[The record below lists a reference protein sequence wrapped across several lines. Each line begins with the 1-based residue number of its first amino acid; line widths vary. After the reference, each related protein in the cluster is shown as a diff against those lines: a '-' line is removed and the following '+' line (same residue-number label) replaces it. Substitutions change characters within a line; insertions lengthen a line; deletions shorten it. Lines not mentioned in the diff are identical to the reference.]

1 MILGIAFLFL
11 AQAKSPKPPVIAFAN
26 AETRK
31 IVEQSKMA
39 FANFKSGV
47 LSITNGNEKKVY
59 ALSGA
64 KIAATQRGAQWV
76 YGNKKLLLQ
85 CRKGLF
91 KGNMGP
97 YNVNAWLGRA
107 GANAEIL
114 PIQIIAKKNPID
126 AVIPLGAK
134 VKKVGAL
141 QVGGVWVDLVEANSA
156 TIRVSMGI
164 RRDNHLLASLSAVNK
179 DRDGKTLFSSERTM
193 NWSGLNQAPSPKA
206 FQLGAGKSAK
216 SIKLLK

>member
-1 MILGIAFLFL
+1 MILGITFLFL
-11 AQAKSPKPPVIAFAN
+11 TQAKPSKPPVIVFAD

-31 IVEQSKMA
+31 IVEQSKRA
-39 FANFKSGV
+39 FAGFKSGV
-47 LSITNGNEKKVY
+47 LSITNGNERKVY
-59 ALSGA
+59 ALSGSA
-64 KIAATQRGAQWV
+64 IAAKQMGAQWV
-76 YGNKKLLLQ
+76 YGNKSLLLQ
-85 CRKGLF
+85 CKKGLF

-97 YNVNAWLGRA
+97 YNVNAWLGRV

-114 PIQIIAKKNPID
+114 PIQLFAKKNPID
-126 AVIPLGAK
+126 AVIPLGAR

-179 DRDGKTLFSSERTM
+179 DRDGKTLFSSERTIH
-193 NWSGLNQAPSPKA
+193 WSGLNQAPAPTA
-206 FQLGAGKSAK
+206 FQLGAGKAAK